1 MLLRER
7 SSMGKRIRIINEPSD
22 IVPLLRAF
30 GTESHKKV
38 FDCLQ
43 TGWKTEEDIQK
54 EIGFSPVESLR
65 ILKKSG
71 FVESKWRMPL
81 PGKTPEK
88 EFHSSY
94 SRVQV
99 NFECSVED
107 LSDMIMVTF
116 KSDNELR
123 KYLDLIEKEV
133 KAGNQSMN
141 GLQRVIDKS
150 IMYIRAV
157 ARRSPILT
165 VKGQRIEMF
174 GETE

>member
-1 MLLRER
+1 
-7 SSMGKRIRIINEPSD
+7 MGKRTRIINEPSD

-30 GTESHKKV
+30 GSDAHKKV

-43 TGWKTEEDIQK
+43 NGWKTEEEIEK
-54 EIGFSPVESLR
+54 EVGFKPQESLD

-71 FVESKWRMPL
+71 FVESKWRMPQ

-88 EFHSSY
+88 EYHSSY

-99 NFECSVED
+99 NFQCTVED

-116 KSDNELR
+116 KSDSEIRNYIEI
-123 KYLDLIEKEV
+123 IEKEV

-141 GLQRVIDKS
+141 GLQRVVDKS
-150 IMYIRAV
+150 IMFIRAV
-157 ARRSPILT
+157 ARRSHILS
-165 VKGQRIEMF
+165 VKGQRIELF